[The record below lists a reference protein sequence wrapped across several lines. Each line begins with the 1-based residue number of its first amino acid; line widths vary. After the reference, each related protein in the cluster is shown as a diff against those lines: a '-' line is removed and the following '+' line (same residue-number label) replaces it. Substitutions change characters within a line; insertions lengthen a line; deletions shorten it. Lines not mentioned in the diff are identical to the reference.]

1 MVRPF
6 ADAPTASQ
14 RRPGLSKQSTPGD
27 ALCRLNG
34 EQQAQRSIVS
44 NTLFANDGNCIDL
57 GTDIIVGAKKSG
69 VLYSRRH
76 TSARRCVF
84 LAGHLALPVSDSG
97 AFPVSGVIDECVAT
111 THLTIPE
118 DKNVTSIVAHTVA
131 RSSIERVESILDHGK
146 TTAARVKNRT
156 ARALSAMTPSNA
168 VIINGKPSRQPNA
181 ADTAGACAECLR
193 RCSTGACS
201 HQPPTFEA
209 GQLKPLIFPTVQ
221 ASFLI
226 FRNAFYGAK
235 ELRFNQSCR

>member
-1 MVRPF
+1 MSIARGFGWSVHLQMHRQP
-6 ADAPTASQ
+6 ASAAQ
-14 RRPGLSKQSTPGD
+14 GFPSNRRRAMSCD
-27 ALCRLNG
+27 RLNG

-44 NTLFANDGNCIDL
+44 NTLFA
-57 GTDIIVGAKKSG
+57 
-69 VLYSRRH
+69 RR
-76 TSARRCVF
+76 VF

-181 ADTAGACAECLR
+181 ADTAGACARMLAKVFDGGMFT
-193 RCSTGACS
+193 STS
-201 HQPPTFEA
+201 Y
-209 GQLKPLIFPTVQ
+209 V
-221 ASFLI
+221 
-226 FRNAFYGAK
+226 
-235 ELRFNQSCR
+235 

>member
-1 MVRPF
+1 MSIARGFGWSVHLQMHRQP
-6 ADAPTASQ
+6 ASAAQ
-14 RRPGLSKQSTPGD
+14 GFPSNRRRAMPCD
-27 ALCRLNG
+27 RLNG

-44 NTLFANDGNCIDL
+44 STLFANDGNCIDL

-181 ADTAGACAECLR
+181 ADTAGACARMLAKVFDGGMFT
-193 RCSTGACS
+193 STS
-201 HQPPTFEA
+201 Y
-209 GQLKPLIFPTVQ
+209 V
-221 ASFLI
+221 
-226 FRNAFYGAK
+226 
-235 ELRFNQSCR
+235 